1 VTASAKIGKLT
12 ILACIVLLIT
22 SACSSSNTPDT
33 CEAGEP
39 VDKKLYKQN
48 FEYVELVDQ
57 RNGQPGKK
65 NEEGIWMF
73 KSDDGLAIN
82 MKAFTEVTVRFCI
95 IESNEE
101 GVIAYND
108 DHNLMAGTGRL
119 NLGRFDPNPYVMRV
133 IVDGVL
139 VKDFSFG
146 ME

>member
-1 VTASAKIGKLT
+1 
-12 ILACIVLLIT
+12 
-22 SACSSSNTPDT
+22 
-33 CEAGEP
+33 
-39 VDKKLYKQN
+39 
-48 FEYVELVDQ
+48 
-57 RNGQPGKK
+57 
-65 NEEGIWMF
+65 
-73 KSDDGLAIN
+73 

-101 GVIAYND
+101 GVIVYND